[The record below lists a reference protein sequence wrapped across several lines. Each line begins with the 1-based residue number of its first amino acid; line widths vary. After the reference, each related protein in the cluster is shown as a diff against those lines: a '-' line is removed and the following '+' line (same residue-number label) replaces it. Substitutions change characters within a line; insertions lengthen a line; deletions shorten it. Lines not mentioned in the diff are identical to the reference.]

1 MHGALCRLLRV
12 SSWLN
17 SSNSSWIQSPFFYNF
32 WVIVPSSLLWGIE
45 VFPGLRAHFSIP
57 GFTRA
62 SDQMSRLPSNWQRCR
77 QVSKQSN
84 FTFQPQVANKALIWL
99 IEWGCNSFGLFC
111 GFIGDRESQPLV
123 LHSPI
128 WAQKCAYCESAHR
141 KLLWIHEMWALT
153 SFILTSMHTLV
164 NLNVSKH
171 IHSEVCHGKVLL
183 QQ

>member
-17 SSNSSWIQSPFFYNF
+17 SSWIQSSFFYSF

-84 FTFQPQVANKALIWL
+84 FTFQPQVANKALIDWMNEVV
-99 IEWGCNSFGLFC
+99 I
-111 GFIGDRESQPLV
+111 
-123 LHSPI
+123 
-128 WAQKCAYCESAHR
+128 
-141 KLLWIHEMWALT
+141 LLAFSVALLGT
-153 SFILTSMHTLV
+153 ENLNHWSFIHRYEHRNVHTVKVPTENYSGFMKCELWP
-164 NLNVSKH
+164 VSSLPPC
-171 IHSEVCHGKVLL
+171 IR
-183 QQ
+183 